1 MRVGVA
7 TSSLVAAVE
16 VPCQV
21 HDPLRAR
28 ALVVCGSEGIQLIL
42 VALDLLN
49 LENERTRE
57 LRRRLAQVFRVAEHR
72 VIVHVTHTHSA
83 PNQHRLNTEALFK
96 AMVAAVRRAKSSAR
110 PARMA
115 LVQADVGRDFSRC
128 RRWESRSEL
137 GAVTVID
144 NSGCEFRDGEIY
156 VKGYV
161 QAELARIGHGHAPVP
176 SEARLD
182 GPVDSGISLLHF
194 LDGRGRSI
202 GGIARFAAHPDQV
215 AFRSGMVLGA
225 EYPGYLCRRLQRVL
239 GGTFLFLNG
248 PCADLKTY
256 YQGYTWESC
265 RRTGEGLANQ
275 LLAAMPPRKEY
286 RALAKVEVYA
296 DNLYLP
302 ARRDVERDL
311 GKLVTQVFELRA
323 QVGTLKDLP
332 VKKAREADERRW
344 LVDTLAYIA
353 SAFHQGDTKPL
364 FAPRAFPLA
373 LISFNQTAHYLCLPD
388 EQFAEMTNRVRA
400 GCRALPLLQTVSLCN
415 GAGWYLPPKEAF
427 EQGGYEPAFAIS
439 TPESFETVAHAAVA
453 LARRAARGGREV
465 WNEEEVARQ
474 LARAGIRRG
483 DVVLVH
489 SAIRSCGYVEGGAD
503 GLLRGLQRAVGEAGT
518 LVLPTLTGS
527 RTDSPGQPP
536 SFDRFRTPCW
546 TGALAQRALGWP
558 GVVRSFHPTHSCV
571 AVGPM
576 AHALTRE
583 HFDSVTPVD
592 ARSPFQKVVQYGGK
606 ILIIGLDLKCLTL
619 VHAVEE
625 MVRKPDPC
633 HARPCRCL
641 MVDGDRRELKDYRLH
656 DWSVV
661 APDYEQYRPA
671 LEKAGAIRALKV
683 GDAASWLLDGPLA
696 FEVLQR
702 VMK

>member
-7 TSSLVAAVE
+7 ASSLVAAVE

-28 ALVVCGSEGIQLIL
+28 ALVVCDSDGIQLVL

-57 LRRRLAQVFRVAEHR
+57 LRRRLAQVFLVAEHR

-83 PNQHRLNTEALFK
+83 PNQHRLNTELLFK
-96 AMVAAVRRAKSSAR
+96 AMVAAVRRARLSAR

-115 LVQADVGRDFSRC
+115 MVQAEVGRAFSRC

-161 QAELARIGHGHAPVP
+161 QAELARIGHGHVPVP
-176 SEARLD
+176 DEARLD

-215 AFRSGMVLGA
+215 ACRGGMVLGA

-248 PCADLKTY
+248 PCADLKAY
-256 YQGYTWESC
+256 YQGYTWKSC

-302 ARRDVERDL
+302 ARRD
-311 GKLVTQVFELRA
+311 
-323 QVGTLKDLP
+323 
-332 VKKAREADERRW
+332 
-344 LVDTLAYIA
+344 
-353 SAFHQGDTKPL
+353 
-364 FAPRAFPLA
+364 
-373 LISFNQTAHYLCLPD
+373 
-388 EQFAEMTNRVRA
+388 
-400 GCRALPLLQTVSLCN
+400 
-415 GAGWYLPPKEAF
+415 
-427 EQGGYEPAFAIS
+427 
-439 TPESFETVAHAAVA
+439 
-453 LARRAARGGREV
+453 
-465 WNEEEVARQ
+465 

-489 SAIRSCGYVEGGAD
+489 SAIRRCGYVEGGAD
-503 GLLRGLQRAVGEAGT
+503 GLLPGLPCAVGDAGT
-518 LVLPTLTGS
+518 LVFPTPTGS
-527 RTDSPGQPP
+527 RTDSPAHPP
-536 SFDRFRTPCW
+536 SFDRLRTPCW

-558 GVVRSFHPTHSCV
+558 GAVRSFHPTHSCV

-592 ARSPFQKVVQYGGK
+592 AHSPFQKVVQHGGK

-625 MVRKPDPC
+625 MIRQPDPC
-633 HARPCRCL
+633 HARLCRCL

-661 APDYEQYRPA
+661 APDYEQYRPT

-683 GDAASWLLDGPLA
+683 GDAASWLLDGSLA
-696 FEVLQR
+696 FEALQR